1 MKRIIKYFIS
11 FLMIF
16 SLFIP
21 FMPNKVEA
29 LGKTYTYAYI
39 DATDLGPRA
48 CPSYDCSR
56 TYHDEG
62 GIIWLDRP
70 RVVEVIDYSGSW
82 AKIRWNY
89 WGFTYEGWVLQEYL
103 GNKQTFT
110 LDSDYMD
117 SLRSK
122 GFPESYVEKLT
133 KMHMIHPNWN
143 FVPQKV
149 NITLDDAVAGE
160 YNPIYKNLI
169 STTNTAQLAT
179 DGGAYSNGSYTQF
192 EPGWYAPSRDTL
204 KYYIDPR
211 NFLDDNQIFMFEQL
225 SNDNS
230 ITEEQ
235 IQKLLD
241 GTFMAGS
248 FMYNNTEYTYAKAII
263 DAGKNNN
270 VSAVHLAT
278 RILQEQGLNGSATSG
293 MIASDGKTY
302 YNYFNFNAS
311 GSTTEEIINGA
322 LRYAIASGWDNPYK
336 AINGAAADLSDG
348 YINNGQ
354 DTLYYQKFNVVGG
367 SQFWHQYMANIQAP
381 YSESYRTYSSY
392 WNSGLINNS
401 FTFKIPVY
409 NNMEPQTVIATKS
422 NNNNLNSL
430 TFNTGTI
437 YPAFDSSITTYSLLV
452 EYDVTSVE
460 VSGVLA
466 DNKASVTGLGK
477 ITLTEN
483 TTVSYIKVTAEDGSV
498 KTYTINILKKDAPSD
513 VTSTTSPYSVVTESG
528 YSISNN
534 NVSGFEIGQDVKKV
548 VEKINKTNSS
558 SIVKI
563 YDTDG
568 NEIKSGLIATGQRI
582 EVTTDKTSNYYVVVH
597 GDINGDGKISAIDY
611 SRVKA
616 YILKKYVLNGA
627 YLQAADNSGDG
638 VISAIDYSRIKAHIL
653 NKYTLQQ

>member
-39 DATDLGPRA
+39 DATDLGPRS

-110 LDSDYMD
+110 LDSNYMD

-122 GFPESYVEKLT
+122 GFPESYIEKLT

-143 FVPQKV
+143 FIPQKI
-149 NITLDDAVAGE
+149 NITLDDAIAGE

-204 KYYIDPR
+204 KYYLDPR

-235 IQKLLD
+235 IQRLLD

-248 FMYNNTEYTYAKAII
+248 FMYNDTECTYAKAII

-270 VSAVHLAT
+270 VSSVHLAT

-336 AINGAAADLSDG
+336 AINGAASDLSDG

-409 NNMEPQTVIATKS
+409 NNMEPQTTIATKS

-430 TFNTGTI
+430 TINTGTI

-452 EYDVTSVE
+452 EYDVSSIE
-460 VSGVLA
+460 INGVLA

-477 ITLTEN
+477 VLLTEN
-483 TTVSYIKVTAEDGSV
+483 NTVSYIKVTAEDGSV
-498 KTYTINILKKDAPSD
+498 KTYTINILKKDAPQD
-513 VTSTTSPYSVVTESG
+513 ITSTTSPYSVVTESG
-528 YSISNN
+528 YTIHDN
-534 NVSGFEIGQDVKKV
+534 NVSGFKLGTDIS
-548 VEKINKTNSS
+548 KIVSNIEKTNN
-558 SIVKI
+558 SISVKVF
-563 YDTDG
+563 DS
-568 NEIKSGLIATGQRI
+568 NNKEITKGLVSTGQRI
-582 EVTTDKTSNYYVVVH
+582 EVTTDKTSSYTVIVN
-597 GDINGDGKISAIDY
+597 GDVNGDGEIGIGDYAKIKSQIQG
-611 SRVKA
+611 K
-616 YILKKYVLNGA
+616 LKMTAVYNS
-627 YLQAADNSGDG
+627 AADVNHDGEIGIGDY
-638 VISAIDYSRIKAHIL
+638 AKIKSFIRGKINNL
-653 NKYTLQQ
+653 D

>member
-39 DATDLGPRA
+39 DATDLGPRS

-110 LDSDYMD
+110 LDSNYMD

-122 GFPESYVEKLT
+122 GFPESYIEKLT

-143 FVPQKV
+143 FVPQKI

-204 KYYIDPR
+204 KYYLDPR

-235 IQKLLD
+235 IQRLLD

-248 FMYNNTEYTYAKAII
+248 FMYNDTEYTYAKAII

-270 VSAVHLAT
+270 VSSVHLAT

-293 MIASDGKTY
+293 MVASDGKTY

-336 AINGAAADLSDG
+336 AINGAVS
-348 YINNGQ
+348 
-354 DTLYYQKFNVVGG
+354 
-367 SQFWHQYMANIQAP
+367 
-381 YSESYRTYSSY
+381 
-392 WNSGLINNS
+392 
-401 FTFKIPVY
+401 KI
-409 NNMEPQTVIATKS
+409 
-422 NNNNLNSL
+422 
-430 TFNTGTI
+430 
-437 YPAFDSSITTYSLLV
+437 
-452 EYDVTSVE
+452 
-460 VSGVLA
+460 
-466 DNKASVTGLGK
+466 
-477 ITLTEN
+477 
-483 TTVSYIKVTAEDGSV
+483 
-498 KTYTINILKKDAPSD
+498 
-513 VTSTTSPYSVVTESG
+513 
-528 YSISNN
+528 
-534 NVSGFEIGQDVKKV
+534 
-548 VEKINKTNSS
+548 
-558 SIVKI
+558 
-563 YDTDG
+563 
-568 NEIKSGLIATGQRI
+568 
-582 EVTTDKTSNYYVVVH
+582 
-597 GDINGDGKISAIDY
+597 
-611 SRVKA
+611 
-616 YILKKYVLNGA
+616 
-627 YLQAADNSGDG
+627 
-638 VISAIDYSRIKAHIL
+638 
-653 NKYTLQQ
+653 